1 MDLHRDGFPLFPL
14 EARRYMCKEQ
24 PKRET
29 QTITMIAFK
38 KTT

>member
-1 MDLHRDGFPLFPL
+1 MDLDRGAFPLFPL
-14 EARRYMCKEQ
+14 EARRYTCEEQ

-29 QTITMIAFK
+29 HTITMIAFK